1 MIQNYIQIMTKYN
14 HSLFDTGEGIVDDAG
29 DICAPQGGAF
39 EWDFGLERPKF
50 CPTQSSQLQLKC

>member
-1 MIQNYIQIMTKYN
+1 MQNYSQIMTKYN
-14 HSLFDTGEGIVDDAG
+14 HSNFDTGKGIVDDAG

-39 EWDFGLERPKF
+39 EWDFGLERPKV

>member
-1 MIQNYIQIMTKYN
+1 MQNYIQIMTKYN
-14 HSLFDTGEGIVDDAG
+14 HSNVDTGEGIVDDAG

-39 EWDFGLERPKF
+39 EWDFGLEHPKF

>member
-1 MIQNYIQIMTKYN
+1 MTQYN
-14 HSLFDTGEGIVDDAG
+14 LSNFDTMKFMKYEGIVDDAV